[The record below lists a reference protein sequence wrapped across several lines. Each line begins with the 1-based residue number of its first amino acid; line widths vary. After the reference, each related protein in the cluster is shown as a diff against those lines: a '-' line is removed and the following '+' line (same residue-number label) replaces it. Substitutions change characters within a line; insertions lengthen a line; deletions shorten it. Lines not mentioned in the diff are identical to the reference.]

1 MDLSGLRVGIAG
13 EAALV
18 VDESRTALAL
28 GSGSVPVFGTP
39 AMVALMEKAAAQC
52 VEQALPAGAITLGT
66 EISVEHVAATAL
78 GARVAARAELTAID
92 GRVLRFTVT
101 AHEGEKLIGR
111 GTHTRAVVDRQRF
124 MTKVGA
130 PG

>member
-1 MDLSGLRVGIAG
+1 MDMSSLRVGMTGDAG
-13 EAALV
+13 VV

-39 AMVALMEKAAAQC
+39 AMVALMEQSAGQC
-52 VEQALPAGAITLGT
+52 VQQGLPAGAITLGT
-66 EISVEHVAATAL
+66 LISVEHVAATAL
-78 GARVAARAELTAID
+78 GASVTARAELTAID
-92 GRVLRFTVT
+92 GRLLSFAVT
-101 AHEGEKLIGR
+101 AHEGQKLIGR
-111 GTHTRAVVDRQRF
+111 GKHTRVVVDQQRF